1 MEGLNPQSEL
11 EEAWLA
17 KGHQAISSWVGT
29 AKPIHLFIKLRPMF
43 DLKLF
48 TFFLVCF
55 LSSIAF
61 YSQAQDP
68 SFSQYFASPLS
79 LNPAL
84 TGTFDGRFRA
94 SSIYRDQWR
103 SALEKPITTFSTGL
117 DLRMPVRIRGRISK
131 DAFSLGLLFLTDRM
145 SAVDYTSTQINVSA
159 AYHKALSLQHHRFL
173 TLGFQFGIIQRSI
186 NYQDLF
192 FSDQFNGINGY
203 TDLSAEKLP
212 PNNIAF
218 PDFSWGF
225 NYSAQNARGFASF
238 LGFAMQHFTQPQINF
253 FSTDPVETNNTV
265 NRLPLRYVAHIN
277 FRLPLSPHI
286 AFQPRAMA
294 SLQEPHFQADAGGTF
309 RFLLSTTS
317 GTALHLGA
325 SARAVRDH
333 KNLVLLDGLIGLI
346 GIEYS
351 QVLLGFSYDINIGN
365 LSQSTSF
372 RHRNTFEIS
381 IAYLGNYQNDLILC
395 PKF

>member
-1 MEGLNPQSEL
+1 MFRL
-11 EEAWLA
+11 
-17 KGHQAISSWVGT
+17 KHAIFLFVG
-29 AKPIHLFIKLRPMF
+29 IFLFFGFR
-43 DLKLF
+43 
-48 TFFLVCF
+48 
-55 LSSIAF
+55 
-61 YSQAQDP
+61 SQAQDP

-117 DLRMPVRIRGRISK
+117 DLRMPVRVRGKITK

-145 SAVDYTSTQINVSA
+145 SAVDYTSTQINLSA
-159 AYHKALSLQHHRFL
+159 AYHKALSFRHHRFL

-192 FSDQFNGINGY
+192 FTDQFNGINGY
-203 TDLSAEKLP
+203 TDLSAENLP

-218 PDFSWGF
+218 ADFSWGV
-225 NYSAQNARGFASF
+225 NYSAQNNRGFASF

-253 FSTDPVETNNTV
+253 FSTDPVETNNTTS
-265 NRLPLRYVAHIN
+265 RLPLRYVAHIN
-277 FRLPLSPHI
+277 FRLPLSSHI

-294 SLQEPHFQADAGGTF
+294 SLQDPHFQADAGGSF
-309 RFLLSTTS
+309 RFLLSNTS

-333 KNLVLLDGLIGLI
+333 KNLVLLDGLIGFF

-351 QVLLGFSYDINIGN
+351 QVLFGFSYDLNIGDFK
-365 LSQSTSF
+365 SPASF
-372 RHRNTFEIS
+372 ARRNAFEIS
-381 IAYLGNYQNDLILC
+381 VAYLGNYQNDLILC